1 LYSYLNLFFF
11 QTFIFDFDGTLYLS
25 NEIKKEGFFHCA
37 SPFPNGKNIMDYAL
51 NNLNKKD
58 RYSIFRFFANEISNK
73 ELKESNLYKK
83 LLNDYHD
90 FTLNNISKL
99 EPIIG
104 SIELLEKLKRKGKYL
119 FINSATPYSSLNE
132 TLVKLGILNY
142 FECIFGM
149 ELSKLEN
156 LKKIQKEYKLNKDYM
171 IMIGDGIDDKEAA
184 NEFKIEFLPV
194 GKNLTK
200 NNPNYLRFI

>member
-1 LYSYLNLFFF
+1 MYNHLNLFFF

-51 NNLNKKD
+51 NNLNKQD
-58 RYSIFRFFANEISNK
+58 RYSIFKFFVNKISDK

-83 LLNDYHD
+83 LLDDYND

-104 SIELLEKLKRKGKYL
+104 SLELLEKLKRKGKYL

-132 TLVKLGILNY
+132 ILIKLDILKY
-142 FECIFGM
+142 FEDIFGM
-149 ELSKLEN
+149 ESSKLEN
-156 LKKIQKEYKLNKDYM
+156 LKKIKKEYKLNKNYM
-171 IMIGDGIDDKEAA
+171 IMIGDGIDDSNAA
-184 NEFKIEFLPV
+184 YEFNIEFFPV
-194 GKNLTK
+194 GKKLTK